1 MKLLTLCG
9 TPAHSD
15 GCVSQLKTYTILLL
29 LSFGG
34 VGGTSSVFFLA
45 KETPT
50 PTPTAK
56 TTTKVTATAMIIFLF
71 AASVLFKL
79 G

>member
-1 MKLLTLCG
+1 
-9 TPAHSD
+9 
-15 GCVSQLKTYTILLL
+15 LL

-34 VGGTSSVFFLA
+34 VGGTSFVFLSSVFFLA

-71 AASVLFKL
+71 AASVLFRL